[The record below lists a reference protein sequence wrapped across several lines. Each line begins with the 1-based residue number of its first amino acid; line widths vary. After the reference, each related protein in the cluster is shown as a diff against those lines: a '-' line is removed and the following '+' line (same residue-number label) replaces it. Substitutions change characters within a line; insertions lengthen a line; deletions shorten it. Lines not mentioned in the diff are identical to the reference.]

1 MLVRDPWQTQEWRF
15 FGLSRVTYGHG
26 GGTEVGLWIGV
37 GGAVYWVG
45 GSFVPRRAESVAWKE
60 VRSDGASLELIL
72 IGPHQVGAGSSWWR
86 CFLPGACPFDSDQ
99 CGLCYFLR
107 VLVDHFGREHL
118 RGF

>member
-72 IGPHQVGAGSSWWR
+72 IWASSER
-86 CFLPGACPFDSDQ
+86 
-99 CGLCYFLR
+99 CGL
-107 VLVDHFGREHL
+107 FGVQDMSS
-118 RGF
+118 GDQPIWG